1 MIKLLKGNDFSLKI
15 PLQKVTVING
25 VNTVVDYNLS
35 SDDTVTVYLC
45 CGTTRKSVDFTYVGN
60 VITIPCS
67 GLLLGTYSVEI
78 VITKLGGHLRSY
90 KLNQFQIVNSN
101 GETNLPSDSDF
112 SYTEVLLSTSIMFSL
127 GKDGDTGNG
136 IKSITKSYST
146 DLVDTY
152 TILFTDMSSTTFN
165 VKNGAGLEFTWDDTR
180 LGIRTHGDSSYTF
193 TELKGRDAYSP
204 KIVDKIWWTYN
215 DTTGQYENTGID
227 ANPTYILTKEKV
239 EAVLTGNIT
248 SHTHNYLSALTI
260 GSALYNVTS
269 NGITIPAYPTTLPA
283 SDVFDWAK
291 QSVKPSYNT
300 SEISEGSNLYFTNAR
315 AISALADTLSGY
327 SLTSHTHSF
336 ASLTSKPY
344 PDTVVGME

>member
-127 GKDGDTGNG
+127 GKDG
-136 IKSITKSYST
+136 
-146 DLVDTY
+146 
-152 TILFTDMSSTTFN
+152 
-165 VKNGAGLEFTWDDTR
+165 AGLEFTWDDTR

-215 DTTGQYENTGID
+215 DTTGQYENTGIF
-227 ANPTYILTKEKV
+227 ATGVKV
-239 EAVLTGNIT
+239 EASLNELKSIVTSTTENGFHVTDSAGNVGMKYDDSGLDVT
-248 SHTHNYLSALTI
+248 LLSAHFQELI
-260 GSALYNVTS
+260 KS
-269 NGITIPAYPTTLPA
+269 I
-283 SDVFDWAK
+283 
-291 QSVKPSYNT
+291 
-300 SEISEGSNLYFTNAR
+300 
-315 AISALADTLSGY
+315 ADTETTHLSY
-327 SLTSHTHSF
+327 
-336 ASLTSKPY
+336 
-344 PDTVVGME
+344 DIIENI